1 MNHSF
6 SCHCAQDERQR
17 FLQDILL
24 QKGYHAVAA
33 ELASEQELAC
43 NEVLS
48 CKKIILLP
56 VPVSE
61 VMLKKMIPF
70 FSKKHIILGGNLP
83 KSFVTYCNEHEIAC
97 LDYMKIPEIA
107 IENAVAT
114 AEGAIFHA
122 IQISKYTLHQSNCL
136 VIGFG
141 KCGEI
146 LADRLYGLKADVT
159 VSTRAGGLQ

>member
-1 MNHSF
+1 MKDNVF
-6 SCHCAQDERQR
+6 W
-17 FLQDILL
+17 QDILL

-83 KSFVTYCNEHEIAC
+83 KNFVTYCNEHEIAC

-107 IENAVAT
+107 IETQLQQPKELSFMRYRSANT
-114 AEGAIFHA
+114 H
-122 IQISKYTLHQSNCL
+122 YT
-136 VIGFG
+136 I
-141 KCGEI
+141 
-146 LADRLYGLKADVT
+146 VT
-159 VSTRAGGLQ
+159 VLSLDLENVVRFLPIDYMD

>member
-70 FSKKHIILGGNLP
+70 FSKKISFSEEIFPKILSAIAMNMRLP
-83 KSFVTYCNEHEIAC
+83 VWTI
-97 LDYMKIPEIA
+97 
-107 IENAVAT
+107 
-114 AEGAIFHA
+114 
-122 IQISKYTLHQSNCL
+122 
-136 VIGFG
+136 
-141 KCGEI
+141 
-146 LADRLYGLKADVT
+146 
-159 VSTRAGGLQ
+159 